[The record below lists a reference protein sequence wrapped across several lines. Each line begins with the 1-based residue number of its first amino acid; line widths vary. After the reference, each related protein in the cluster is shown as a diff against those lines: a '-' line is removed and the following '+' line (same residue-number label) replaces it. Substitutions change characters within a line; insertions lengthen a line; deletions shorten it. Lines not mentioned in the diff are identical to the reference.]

1 MPAQWPKFIKNV
13 SDRMSSPSGRNNTHE
28 NFALFL
34 ANEYFNAVKTAQ
46 SPYGETHVSGVKT
59 ILDTGFV
66 KGFNEIFYEEGVS
79 LEDKFKLPR
88 FEDFNEP
95 VVVPNYSNNVQCEIE
110 NCINLNKDLKV
121 SFIDYRKSS
130 KPEKIHD
137 YRPFQFFSLFESLC
151 PIPFVEDE
159 VDFTGGIDIEEFIN
173 NKLDED
179 QSIIDSV
186 SPDLFATLTIYGF
199 NESVDYKFLYSING
213 EDQPLERAEGG
224 VFKTKIPTAVGEY
237 TYVFKEVYSDGEDL
251 SFIRAINKEAKVT
264 IPEKGEPV
272 IVNILEDESDQQPT
286 TPKILDILNTD
297 TLDLDN
303 EEVKEYILN
312 ALTERLLLQNDGTK
326 EYHDWVK
333 SLKYRTFSGFPS
345 WIISLSR
352 IVYNRL
358 EDIIDTVKDQV
369 YEEIEDNI
377 TTGQQS
383 TAFQNANNV
392 IHNRFEIE
400 EIRNNSK
407 ISKYVWQS
415 NKKLDI
421 DLPKWLDKEFIVA
434 FTYDKFIDRSIVAQT
449 ASSSAALLAKTS
461 KIRKYDNEEDLWFD
475 RITAC
480 VSNKDIDK
488 TQDDSFEDGYDTLAK
503 SIVDYWK
510 SCAIQPLS
518 KSPPVPPCNTTV
530 PLGGIYVPIYY
541 GNQSGLANKLRR
553 ALNTGKKFGKL
564 GLNHR
569 PPSVAVATAIAAACS
584 LHLLELKFIYLGGIT
599 TPTSPIPMIGFVPVV
614 F

>member
-46 SPYGETHVSGVKT
+46 SPYGEKHVSGVKA

-66 KGFNEIFYEEGVS
+66 NGFNEIFYEEGVS

-137 YRPFQFFSLFESLC
+137 YKPFQFFSLFESLC
-151 PIPFVEDE
+151 PIPFIEEE

-179 QSIIDSV
+179 QSIIDTV

-213 EDQPLERAEGG
+213 KDQPLERAEGG
-224 VFKTKIPTAVGEY
+224 IFKTKIPTEVGEY
-237 TYVFKEVYSDGEDL
+237 TYTFKEVYSEGEDL
-251 SFIRAINKEAKVT
+251 NFIRAINKEAKVT

-272 IVNILEDESDQQPT
+272 IVNILEDESDLQES

-297 TLDLDN
+297 ELDLSN
-303 EEVKEYILN
+303 EEVKEHLLN
-312 ALTERLLLQNDGTK
+312 VLTERILLQNDETEEFYK
-326 EYHDWVK
+326 WVK
-333 SLKYRTFSGFPS
+333 RFSTASSLNYPKWVRT
-345 WIISLSR
+345 LLKE
-352 IVYNRL
+352 L
-358 EDIIDTVKDQV
+358 EDKIKDLADSVKDKV
-369 YEEIEDNI
+369 IEKEGLLPGNRNY
-377 TTGQQS
+377 TEY
-383 TAFQNANNV
+383 NKV
-392 IHNRFEIE
+392 IFNRFEIK
-400 EIRNNSK
+400 EIIENSK
-407 ISKYVWQS
+407 INPYVWQS
-415 NKKLDI
+415 NKTLDE
-421 DLPKWLDKEFIVA
+421 DLPKWLTKTSIVA
-434 FTYDKFIDRSIVAQT
+434 FTYDKYYDQSMFGGNSTMVET
-449 ASSSAALLAKTS
+449 L
-461 KIRKYDNEEDLWFD
+461 RKEGKLKKYKDEQDVWFE
-475 RITAC
+475 RVTAC

-488 TQDDSFEDGYDTLAK
+488 TQDDSFEDGYDILAK

-510 SCAIQPLS
+510 SCTIQPLS
-518 KSPPVPPCNTTV
+518 KSPPVPPCNTAA

-553 ALNTGKKFGKL
+553 AMNTGKKFGKL
-564 GLNHR
+564 GLVHR

-599 TPTSPIPMIGFVPVV
+599 TPASPIPMIGFVPVV